1 MYLVICFE
9 LCLKQP
15 LFSEPCLNVHFVK
28 IIGFQSVLMYFILFS
43 VLVKN
48 TLTNDYIVLPSSV
61 CCLLSETDKQKKT
74 VSFVQQK

>member
-1 MYLVICFE
+1 MFKTTTVFRTE
-9 LCLKQP
+9 
-15 LFSEPCLNVHFVK
+15 CLNVHFVK